1 MINYDPNFR
10 SDPSETLMTK
20 MEDSEREIEAG
31 RLSCSQRLLNE
42 KIDTL
47 NSKDKILGNEAMHL
61 EGMSNFVK
69 HENNEK
75 HLHTIASDST
85 AEEECCTTES
95 YVTER
100 KDSGLGMLNNHM
112 KLGHVYLL

>member
-20 MEDSEREIEAG
+20 MEDSKKDIEAG
-31 RLSCSQRLLNE
+31 HLSQRLLNE
-42 KIDTL
+42 KIDAL
-47 NSKDKILGNEAMHL
+47 NSKDKILGNETMHL
-61 EGMSNFVK
+61 EGTSNSVK
-69 HENNEK
+69 HINNVE
-75 HLHTIASDST
+75 HFHTIASDST

-100 KDSGLGMLNNHM
+100 KDSGLGMLNSYM
-112 KLGHVYLL
+112 KFGHVYLL